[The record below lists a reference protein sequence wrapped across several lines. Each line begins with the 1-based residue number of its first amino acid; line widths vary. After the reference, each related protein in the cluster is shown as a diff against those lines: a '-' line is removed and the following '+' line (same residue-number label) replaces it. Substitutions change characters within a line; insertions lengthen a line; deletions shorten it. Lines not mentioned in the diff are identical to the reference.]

1 MKIASIMAIAKFEQI
16 KQFICHQ
23 VEISTW
29 PENSKVPSENALAQQ
44 FDCSRMTARRAL
56 TELCDAGVLVR
67 SQGRGTF
74 VATLKSQSS
83 ALEIK
88 NISDEIRQRGHQY
101 SVEVLLIEQRIADD
115 ELAIPLGI
123 DAQSTV
129 YFSSLIHLENG
140 QPVQLEH
147 RYVNPA
153 LVPNYLTSDFTKFTP
168 HELLS
173 LAAPLTEAEHII
185 EATMPD
191 NQVSSYLQLAENEPC
206 LEIKR
211 RTFSSNGVVSFARLI
226 HPSSRFRLGGRFSVT
241 TKKQ

>member
-1 MKIASIMAIAKFEQI
+1 MSIAKFEQI
-16 KQFICHQ
+16 KQYICRQ
-23 VEISTW
+23 VETSAW

-44 FDCSRMTARRAL
+44 FDSSRMPARRAL
-56 TELCDAGVLVR
+56 TELCEASVLVR

-88 NISDEIRQRGHQY
+88 NISDEIRQRGHHY
-101 SVEVLLIEQRIADD
+101 SVKVLLVEQRIADQ
-115 ELAIPLGI
+115 ELAITLGI
-123 DAQSTV
+123 EPQSPV
-129 YFSSLIHLENG
+129 YFSSLIHLENDS
-140 QPVQLEH
+140 PVQLEH

-153 LVPNYLTSDFTKFTP
+153 LVPNYLASDFTQFTP

-173 LAAPLTEAEHII
+173 MAAPLTEAEHII

-191 NQVSSYLQLAENEPC
+191 ATVIAHLDLAEHEPC

-211 RTFSSNGVVSFARLI
+211 RTFSSKGVVSFARLI
-226 HPSSRFRLGGRFSVT
+226 HPSSRFRLGGRFNVANPP
-241 TKKQ
+241 K

>member
-1 MKIASIMAIAKFEQI
+1 MTIAKFEQI
-16 KQFICHQ
+16 KQFICRQ
-23 VEISTW
+23 VETSVW

-56 TELCDAGVLVR
+56 TELCEAGVLVR

-88 NISDEIRQRGHQY
+88 NISDEVRQRGHHY
-101 SVEVLLIEQRIADD
+101 SVKILLVEQRIADD
-115 ELAIPLGI
+115 ELAITLGL
-123 DAQSTV
+123 APQSPV
-129 YFSSLIHLENG
+129 FFSSLIHLENDS
-140 QPVQLEH
+140 PVQLEH
-147 RYVNPA
+147 RYVNPE
-153 LVPNYLTSDFTKFTP
+153 LVPNYLTSDFTTFTP

-173 LAAPLTEAEHII
+173 IAAPLTEAEHII

-191 NQVSSYLQLAENEPC
+191 ATVVAHLQLANNEPC

-211 RTFSSNGVVSFARLI
+211 RTFSSKGIVSFARLI
-226 HPSSRFRLGGRFSVT
+226 HPSSRFRLGGRFNVSNHQ
-241 TKKQ
+241 K

>member
-1 MKIASIMAIAKFEQI
+1 MTIAKFEQI
-16 KQFICHQ
+16 KQFICQQ
-23 VEISTW
+23 VESSIW

-44 FDCSRMTARRAL
+44 FNCSRMTARRAL

-88 NISDEIRQRGHQY
+88 NISDEVRQRGHDY
-101 SVEVLLIEQRIADD
+101 SVKVLVVEPRIADQ
-115 ELAIPLGI
+115 ELAITLGI
-123 DAQSTV
+123 EPQSTV
-129 YFSSLIHLENG
+129 YYSSLIHLENNN
-140 QPVQLEH
+140 PVQLEL
-147 RYVNPA
+147 RYVNPQ
-153 LVPNYLTSDFTKFTP
+153 LVPDYLDSDFTKFTP

-191 NQVSSYLQLAENEPC
+191 STIISHLQLGDNEPC
-206 LEIKR
+206 LEMKR
-211 RTFSSNGVVSFARLI
+211 RTFSSKGVVSFARLI
-226 HPSSRFRLGGRFSVT
+226 HPSSRFRLGGRFTVST
-241 TKKQ
+241 DIK